1 MTAPGDPATTGPS
14 APSRAGR
21 RPANPP
27 ARSAGCAPDA
37 PPPLGAPPIQ
47 VRRWFDRAVTT
58 PLPAFD
64 GSLATARATAD
75 AFARLAKAANTRRA
89 YRAGVAAWCGWC
101 ARHALPCLPATAADV
116 VAFLAAERQR
126 GLAVNTIDLR
136 RAAIRYLHYLAGCA
150 VPTAEAMVGE
160 TLAGIR
166 RDAAQR
172 GEFPAKK
179 LAAAVGVLREI
190 LAPIGDD
197 LRGLRDRA
205 LLLVGFAGAL
215 RRSELAAIRVE
226 HLEAAPRGLR
236 LTLPLSKGDRAGTGV
251 TVALPLGTTDTLPGA
266 RAAPLAGRRRP
277 HRRPAV
283 PPHLDPARA
292 RRHPSPAHRRH
303 PADRSAHRRPHR
315 AGPRRRRRL
324 RRRNPRRPQPEARR
338 AHHRHGSRRASRPA
352 QTPRPAPQLRR
363 DGRLS
368 RARRSVRQPPAQRPA
383 LSPPGPGPP
392 PLPSP
397 PDP

>member
-1 MTAPGDPATTGPS
+1 MTAPDPAPTRPIR
-14 APSRAGR
+14 ARRAGGR
-21 RPANPP
+21 TADPP
-27 ARSAGCAPDA
+27 ARPPDA
-37 PPPLGAPPIQ
+37 LPDAVPPPLGAPPIQ
-47 VRRWFDRAVTT
+47 VRRWFDRAVAT

-89 YRAGVAAWCGWC
+89 YRAGVAAWCAWC
-101 ARHALPCLPATAADV
+101 ARHALPCLPASAADV

-150 VPTAEAMVGE
+150 VPTAEAVVGE

-197 LRGLRDRA
+197 LRGRRDRA

-215 RRSELAAIRVE
+215 RRSELAAIRLE

-236 LTLPLSKGDRAGTGV
+236 LTLPLSKGDRDGKGV
-251 TVALPLGTTDTLPGA
+251 TVALPLGTTELCPVRALRRWQDAAGLTDGPLFRRIWRPPARGGIPRPPTVGTQPIDPRTVARIVQA
-266 RAAPLAGRRRP
+266 RAAAAGFDAATLGGHSLKRGALTTGMDLGV
-277 HRRPAV
+277 H
-283 PPHLDPARA
+283 PARLK
-292 RRHPSPAHRRH
+292 RLGRHRSYAVMDEYLEHGDPFDSH
-303 PADRSAHRRPHR
+303 P
-315 AGPRRRRRL
+315 
-324 RRRNPRRPQPEARR
+324 
-338 AHHRHGSRRASRPA
+338 
-352 QTPRPAPQLRR
+352 
-363 DGRLS
+363 LS
-368 RARRSVRQPPAQRPA
+368 G
-383 LSPPGPGPP
+383 L
-392 PLPSP
+392 L
-397 PDP
+397 

>member
-1 MTAPGDPATTGPS
+1 M
-14 APSRAGR
+14 R
-21 RPANPP
+21 
-27 ARSAGCAPDA
+27 

-47 VRRWFDRAVTT
+47 VRRWFDRAVAT

-89 YRAGVAAWCGWC
+89 YRAGVAAWCAWC
-101 ARHALPCLPATAADV
+101 ARHALPCLPASAADV

-150 VPTAEAMVGE
+150 VPTAEAVVGE

-197 LRGLRDRA
+197 LRGRRDRA

-215 RRSELAAIRVE
+215 RRSELAAIRLE

-236 LTLPLSKGDRAGTGV
+236 LTLPLSKGDRDGKGV
-251 TVALPLGTTDTLPGA
+251 TVALPLGTTELCPVRALRRWQDAAGLTDGPLFRRIWIPPARGGIPRPPTVGTQPIDPRTVARIVQA
-266 RAAPLAGRRRP
+266 RAAAAGFDAATLGGHSLKRGALTTGMDLGV
-277 HRRPAV
+277 H
-283 PPHLDPARA
+283 PARLK
-292 RRHPSPAHRRH
+292 RLGRHRSYAVMDAYLEHGDPFDSH
-303 PADRSAHRRPHR
+303 P
-315 AGPRRRRRL
+315 
-324 RRRNPRRPQPEARR
+324 
-338 AHHRHGSRRASRPA
+338 
-352 QTPRPAPQLRR
+352 
-363 DGRLS
+363 LS
-368 RARRSVRQPPAQRPA
+368 G
-383 LSPPGPGPP
+383 L
-392 PLPSP
+392 L
-397 PDP
+397 

>member
-1 MTAPGDPATTGPS
+1 MAIQCNRPFIRSDPPSLALVCPIIPLVGHSNLGHSGAANATQ
-14 APSRAGR
+14 
-21 RPANPP
+21 NPP
-27 ARSAGCAPDA
+27 ECRQERQHDRRRSRSVQPQPLRSAALADARPTPLPAPPGA
-37 PPPLGAPPIQ
+37 VPPPLGAPPIQ
-47 VRRWFDRAVTT
+47 VRRWFDRAVAT

-89 YRAGVAAWCGWC
+89 YRAGVAAWCAWC
-101 ARHALPCLPATAADV
+101 ARHALPCLPASAADV

-150 VPTAEAMVGE
+150 VPTAEAVVGE

-197 LRGLRDRA
+197 LRGRRDRA
-205 LLLVGFAGAL
+205 LLLTGFAGAL
-215 RRSELAAIRVE
+215 RRSELAAIRLE

-236 LTLPLSKGDRAGTGV
+236 LTLPLSKGDRDGKGV
-251 TVALPLGTTDTLPGA
+251 TVALPLGTTELCPVRALRRWQDAAGLTDGPLFRRIWSRR
-266 RAAPLAGRRRP
+266 RAAAS
-277 HRRPAV
+277 
-283 PPHLDPARA
+283 PARP
-292 RRHPSPAHRRH
+292 PSAPS
-303 PADRSAHRRPHR
+303 RSIR
-315 AGPRRRRRL
+315 AP
-324 RRRNPRRPQPEARR
+324 
-338 AHHRHGSRRASRPA
+338 SRASC
-352 QTPRPAPQLRR
+352 RPAPP
-363 DGRLS
+363 
-368 RARRSVRQPPAQRPA
+368 PPA
-383 LSPPGPGPP
+383 STPPR
-392 PLPSP
+392 SAATASSAAR
-397 PDP
+397 

>member
-1 MTAPGDPATTGPS
+1 MPAPSDRATTD
-14 APSRAGR
+14 
-21 RPANPP
+21 PP
-27 ARSAGCAPDA
+27 AASALADARPTPLPAPADA
-37 PPPLGAPPIQ
+37 PPPGAPPIQ
-47 VRRWFDRAVTT
+47 VRRWFDRAVAT

-89 YRAGVAAWCGWC
+89 YRAG
-101 ARHALPCLPATAADV
+101 
-116 VAFLAAERQR
+116 AAERQR

-150 VPTAEAMVGE
+150 VPTAEAVVGE

-197 LRGLRDRA
+197 LRGRRDRA

-215 RRSELAAIRVE
+215 RRSELAAIQVE

-236 LTLPLSKGDRAGTGV
+236 LTLPLSKGDRDGKGV
-251 TVALPLGTTDTLPGA
+251 TVALPLGTTDLCPVRALRRWQDAAGLTDGPLFRRIWTPPARGGVPRPPTVGTQPIDGRTVARIVQA
-266 RAAPLAGRRRP
+266 RAAAAGFDAATLGGHSLKRGALTTGMDLGV
-277 HRRPAV
+277 H
-283 PPHLDPARA
+283 PARLK
-292 RRHPSPAHRRH
+292 RLGRHRSYAVMDAYLEHGDPFDSH
-303 PADRSAHRRPHR
+303 P
-315 AGPRRRRRL
+315 
-324 RRRNPRRPQPEARR
+324 
-338 AHHRHGSRRASRPA
+338 
-352 QTPRPAPQLRR
+352 
-363 DGRLS
+363 LS
-368 RARRSVRQPPAQRPA
+368 G
-383 LSPPGPGPP
+383 L
-392 PLPSP
+392 L
-397 PDP
+397 